1 MKKIAL
7 CGFMGCGK
15 TTVANELSQSFNL
28 KHIDTDKY
36 IEEKANRS
44 ITEIFSS
51 DGEAFFRQLEHETI
65 CQLSQNSDCVLSL
78 GGGAVMFENN
88 LNVLK
93 QNGYQ
98 IVFIN
103 TDFDVIKKRLSYDNT
118 RPLLKSNDIKALYDV
133 RLEKYKNACDI
144 EIICTD
150 HSAHDIAKMII
161 DKTK

>member
-28 KHIDTDKY
+28 NHIDTDKY

-44 ITEIFSS
+44 ITEIFGS
-51 DGEAFFRQLEHETI
+51 DGEAFFRQLEHEAI
-65 CQLSQNSDCVLSL
+65 CQLSQNSNCVLSL

-88 LNVLK
+88 INVLK

-118 RPLLKSNDIKALYDV
+118 RPLLKSNDIKALYDA

-150 HSAHDIAKMII
+150 HSARDIAKMII

>member
-15 TTVANELSQSFNL
+15 TTVADELSNSFML
-28 KHIDTDKY
+28 CHIDTDKY

-51 DGEAFFRQLEHETI
+51 DGEAFFRQLEHEAI
-65 CQLSQNSDCVLSL
+65 RELSQSCDCVLSL
-78 GGGAVMFENN
+78 GGGAVMFKENTD
-88 LNVLK
+88 VLK

-103 TDFDVIKKRLSYDNT
+103 TDFDVIKKRLSCDTT
-118 RPLLKSNDIKALYDV
+118 RPLLKTNDLKTLFDA
-133 RLEKYKNACDI
+133 RLEKYRQACDI
-144 EIICTD
+144 EIQCVD
-150 HSAHDIAKMII
+150 ESANTIAKMII
-161 DKTK
+161 EKTK